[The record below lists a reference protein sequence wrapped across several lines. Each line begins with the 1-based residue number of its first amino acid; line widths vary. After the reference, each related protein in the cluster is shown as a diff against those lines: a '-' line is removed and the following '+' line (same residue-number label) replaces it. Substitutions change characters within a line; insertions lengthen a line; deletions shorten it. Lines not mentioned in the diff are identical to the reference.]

1 VTNERRLCVEGGDN
15 AQADFIHERR
25 PAEFLTVVT
34 GVAIP
39 EMDA

>member
-1 VTNERRLCVEGGDN
+1 MSAASVSKPATTRGD
-15 AQADFIHERR
+15 DFIHERR
-25 PAEFLTVVT
+25 RAELLTVVT